1 MKKKRKINIFR
12 IIWVTGVFL
21 LLITI
26 LLMVMDYKINYQYLE
41 ENYLYFYNCNNS
53 VCTARVKDG
62 ITNSNLYS
70 TYECGYEQC
79 PTIKKV
85 IEDSYVIL
93 EHENKNIL
101 YDFINDKII
110 SDEYEEYISILDN
123 YFIVTK
129 NNYQGMIDK
138 DNKMVINVSYDQLGY
153 EKDGLLLGYDL
164 GKIIAK
170 KNDLYGI
177 ISIKDGSIIEK
188 IETTEE
194 DIENLLQ
201 MIGS

>member
-79 PTIKKV
+79 PTIKEV